1 MPRCLTPF
9 GFSFTPRGGIFA
21 AWRRCFPTPPRAHTF
36 DGLADEI
43 IQYALKHARTV
54 TARRGETLT
63 HQGERADRIYVV
75 REGYV
80 KMVST
85 SAEGHDILIGIAGP
99 RDVFGHATMADQPR
113 NYLVTSTA
121 LTPVT
126 AATWD
131 RAKAMAIAQEYPE
144 VHKKI
149 DVQLIGNLEAVLGR
163 LHTST
168 EGRVSQRL
176 ARALLELAERHGTP
190 DAMGIMIAPPMTR
203 QDLASIVG
211 TTLFTA
217 SRLLSDWEDQ
227 GLVESSHARVCLRSV
242 EGMRLL
248 ATEPEEP

>member
-1 MPRCLTPF
+1 MATLLPD
-9 GFSFTPRGGIFA
+9 A
-21 AWRRCFPTPPRAHTF
+21 PPRSHTF

-43 IQYALKHARTV
+43 IQYALKYARIV

-63 HQGERADRIYVV
+63 HQGERADRIFVV
-75 REGYV
+75 REGYA

-85 SAEGHDILIGIAGP
+85 SEEGHDILIGIAGP
-99 RDVFGHATMADQPR
+99 RDVFGHAAMADQPR

-144 VHKKI
+144 VHKRI
-149 DVQLIGNLEAVLGR
+149 DAQLIGNLEAILRR
-163 LHTST
+163 LHTVT

-176 ARALLELAERHGTP
+176 ARALLELADRHGTP

-203 QDLASIVG
+203 QDLAAIVG

-217 SRLLSDWEDQ
+217 SRLLSDWEDR
-227 GLVESSHARVCLRSV
+227 GLVESSRARVCLRSV
-242 EGMRLL
+242 EGLRLL
-248 ATEPEEP
+248 ATEPAEE